1 MEGQDPDLE
10 KFWQSCIGITQGM
23 QILSSCSGGRSGA
36 CDLEHALG
44 AEDLEHATHALNFD
58 DTSPRGNLVDVSHAE
73 DLEHAFRAE
82 DLEHATHALNFDDPI
97 STFSRSS
104 LPF

>member
-1 MEGQDPDLE
+1 MP
-10 KFWQSCIGITQGM
+10 C
-23 QILSSCSGGRSGA
+23 
-36 CDLEHALG
+36 

-82 DLEHATHALNFDDPI
+82 HLQHATHALNFDDTSPRRA
-97 STFSRSS
+97 TARGVAHFGPACAAAR
-104 LPF
+104 PHA